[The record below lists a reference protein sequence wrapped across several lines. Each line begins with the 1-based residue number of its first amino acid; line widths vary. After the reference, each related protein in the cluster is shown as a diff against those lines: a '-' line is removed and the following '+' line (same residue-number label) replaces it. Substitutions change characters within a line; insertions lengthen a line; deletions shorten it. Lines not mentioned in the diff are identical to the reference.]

1 MNNFQIVEFSK
12 CQNHINRFV
21 LKINFI
27 KICIYNFLINM
38 FIKKLKLRFGD
49 RVAVLNDFFYQNRRE
64 YFFKTIN
71 QHQSLTINQ
80 KQLCDL
86 VRSRSGIS
94 IRAVAIRY

>member
-1 MNNFQIVEFSK
+1 MMNNFQIVEFSK

-64 YFFKTIN
+64 YFFQNNKSAPVTN
-71 QHQSLTINQ
+71 HKPKATL
-80 KQLCDL
+80 
-86 VRSRSGIS
+86 
-94 IRAVAIRY
+94 